1 MCSPGHVAITNLV
14 YRYAELI
21 DAGDLAGVG
30 ELFTHGAIDAGGA
43 RLEGRDAVTAMYSS
57 VILYDDGTPATKH
70 VTTNLIVD
78 VDEDS
83 GTGTCRSY
91 VTVFQYL
98 SDFPL
103 QPVYQCRYLDSFE
116 RVDGEWRFKL
126 REMVDHRPG
135 DTSRHLRA

>member
-14 YRYAELI
+14 HRYAELI
-21 DAGDLAGVG
+21 DAGDLDGVA
-30 ELFTHGAIDAGGA
+30 ELFAHGGIAAGGA
-43 RLEGRDAVTAMYSS
+43 LLEGRDAVKAMYAG

-83 GTGTCRSY
+83 GIGTCRSY

-98 SDFPL
+98 PDFPL
-103 QPVYQCRYLDSFE
+103 QAVYQCRYLDSFD
-116 RVDGEWRFKL
+116 RVEGEWRFKV

-135 DTSRHLRA
+135 DTSRHLQQ